1 MSWDLFRW
9 VWLLE
14 SPLFI
19 GSTPAG
25 SLNRCRLYVPARALW
40 GVLTAE
46 IARANAA
53 VFPDYVDIGNQLRRE
68 ARFTYLYPAEEV
80 NSHWRAWLPRYEK
93 GKGLVW
99 RCEHEQG
106 SDNLLTDR
114 QMRMRLLSTR
124 PSTAI
129 DPSSDTATE
138 GTLRESEYINTH
150 WRSADGNAGSPVA
163 MVGYVFLR
171 DGSNLRGDLEG
182 IASIMVGGDT
192 RYGFGRLRRI
202 AFSLAPTVFGAGVDL
217 NDPNHPVIE
226 SEVLYAHAGNM
237 NNLALVG
244 NRELLFGWDNANGKG
259 LILLSSTPD
268 PLWTPGSTVE
278 TTVRWKVGQNGL
290 WEVL

>member
-46 IARANAA
+46 IAWANATA
-53 VFPDYVDIGNQLRRE
+53 FPNYVNIGDQLHKE
-68 ARFTYLYPAEEV
+68 ARFTYLYPAEKV
-80 NSHWRAWLPRYEK
+80 GDGWRIWLPRYEK
-93 GKGLVW
+93 GKGLIW
-99 RCEHEQG
+99 RREDSQ
-106 SDNLLTDR
+106 NTVKALPDR

-124 PSTAI
+124 SGTAI

-150 WRSADGNAGSPVA
+150 WRSADGNAGSPIA
-163 MVGYVFLR
+163 MVGYVFLER
-171 DGSNLRGDLEG
+171 QG
-182 IASIMVGGDT
+182 IIRNHLQKITSVIMGGDT

-202 AFSLAPTVFGAGVDL
+202 DCSSETTVFRAGVDL

-226 SEVLYAHAGNM
+226 SEVLYAHAGN
-237 NNLALVG
+237 AHHLVG
-244 NRELLFGWDNANGKG
+244 NRELLVGWDNANGKR
-259 LILLSSTPD
+259 LISLSSTPD

-278 TTVRWKVGQNGL
+278 TTVRWKVERNGL